1 SDSAVGLS
9 LYPSNNES
17 STYINAV
24 LVDSYEV
31 SCKFIVTR
39 NPLSCSVPD
48 FWRMI
53 EKNHVKTIV
62 SLNYLD
68 FNDLTTTTFYPLT
81 KSFNIV
87 EPLPYLEVRYV
98 SKEIK
103 NYYEIFNL
111 ELARL
116 DIQENAPIKIIQI
129 NNWYYNMMHPEDPH
143 ELIKVYEEMNH
154 LSVSSDKIV
163 LTCYDGARASGLF
176 AALCFLIDRIKLKS

>member
-1 SDSAVGLS
+1 
-9 LYPSNNES
+9 
-17 STYINAV
+17 
-24 LVDSYEV
+24 
-31 SCKFIVTR
+31 
-39 NPLSCSVPD
+39 
-48 FWRMI
+48 
-53 EKNHVKTIV
+53 
-62 SLNYLD
+62 
-68 FNDLTTTTFYPLT
+68 TTTTFYPLT

-163 LTCYDGARASGLF
+163 LTCWLVDTVDAF
-176 AALCFLIDRIKLKS
+176 